1 MHRMHMPREPL
12 HLVLQI
18 FHPRRSG
25 LGFSVNALNVIFRE
39 EHENTTYIVQS
50 IRVSLSKT

>member
-50 IRVSLSKT
+50 IRVGLSKT